1 MGKLKDLFSKSQ
13 EEQAVQDAI
22 SQQYNQMLAQSIMNS
37 QQALAN
43 SALQNIYTT
52 NHTGMLGQS
61 LQNQFTQA
69 QLGGA
74 IPSQQTKPARNP
86 NDCEAYAMPLSSLV
100 NLWRAKYGDKW
111 VDVSEIDDQFWADAS
126 ARLHRNNKM
135 EETDLDNAPWARL
148 REGV

>member
-1 MGKLKDLFSKSQ
+1 MGKLKGLFSKSQ
-13 EEQAVQDAI
+13 QEQDAI
-22 SQQYNQMLAQSIMNS
+22 SQQYNQMLAQSIVNTKAA
-37 QQALAN
+37 Q
-43 SALQNIYTT
+43 LQNIYTT
-52 NHTGMLGQS
+52 NNTGMLGQS

-74 IPSQQTKPARNP
+74 FPSQQTKPARNP

-111 VDVSEIDDQFWADAS
+111 VDVSEIDDQFWSDAS
-126 ARLHRNNKM
+126 ARLHRNKMM

-148 REGV
+148 RENA

>member
-1 MGKLKDLFSKSQ
+1 MGKLKGLFSKSQ
-13 EEQAVQDAI
+13 QEQDAI
-22 SQQYNQMLAQSIMNS
+22 SQQYNQILAQSIMNTKAA
-37 QQALAN
+37 QMQT
-43 SALQNIYTT
+43 IY
-52 NHTGMLGQS
+52 
-61 LQNQFTQA
+61 TQA

-74 IPSQQTKPARNP
+74 FPSQQTKPARNP

>member
-1 MGKLKDLFSKSQ
+1 MGKLKGLFSKSQ
-13 EEQAVQDAI
+13 QEQDAI

-74 IPSQQTKPARNP
+74 IPSQQAIRKSRNP

-126 ARLHRNNKM
+126 ARLHRNKMM

>member
-22 SQQYNQMLAQSIMNS
+22 SQQYNQMLAQSMINTKAA
-37 QQALAN
+37 QV
-43 SALQNIYTT
+43 QNIY
-52 NHTGMLGQS
+52 
-61 LQNQFTQA
+61 TQA
-69 QLGGA
+69 QLGRA
-74 IPSQQTKPARNP
+74 IPSQQTMPARNP

-111 VDVSEIDDQFWADAS
+111 VDVSEIDDQFWSDAS
-126 ARLHRNNKM
+126 ARLHRNKMM

>member
-1 MGKLKDLFSKSQ
+1 MGKLKGLFSKSQ
-13 EEQAVQDAI
+13 QEQDAI
-22 SQQYNQMLAQSIMNS
+22 SQQYNQMLAQSIMNTKAA
-37 QQALAN
+37 QMQT
-43 SALQNIYTT
+43 IY
-52 NHTGMLGQS
+52 
-61 LQNQFTQA
+61 TQA

-74 IPSQQTKPARNP
+74 LPSQQTKPARNP

>member
-1 MGKLKDLFSKSQ
+1 MGKLKGLFSKSQ
-13 EEQAVQDAI
+13 QEQDAI
-22 SQQYNQMLAQSIMNS
+22 SQQYNQMLAQSIMNTKAA
-37 QQALAN
+37 QMQT
-43 SALQNIYTT
+43 IY
-52 NHTGMLGQS
+52 
-61 LQNQFTQA
+61 TQA

-74 IPSQQTKPARNP
+74 FPSQQTKPARNP

-135 EETDLDNAPWARL
+135 EETDLDNAPWAKL

>member
-13 EEQAVQDAI
+13 QEQDAI
-22 SQQYNQMLAQSIMNS
+22 SQQYNQMLAQSIMNTKAA
-37 QQALAN
+37 QMQT
-43 SALQNIYTT
+43 IY
-52 NHTGMLGQS
+52 
-61 LQNQFTQA
+61 TQA

-74 IPSQQTKPARNP
+74 IPSQQTIRKSRNP

>member
-22 SQQYNQMLAQSIMNS
+22 SQQYNQMLAQSMINTKAA
-37 QQALAN
+37 Q
-43 SALQNIYTT
+43 LQNIYT
-52 NHTGMLGQS
+52 
-61 LQNQFTQA
+61 QA
-69 QLGGA
+69 QVGKA

-135 EETDLDNAPWARL
+135 EETDLDHMPWARL

>member
-22 SQQYNQMLAQSIMNS
+22 SQQYSQMLAQSMMNTKAA
-37 QQALAN
+37 Q
-43 SALQNIYTT
+43 LQNIY
-52 NHTGMLGQS
+52 
-61 LQNQFTQA
+61 TQA

-74 IPSQQTKPARNP
+74 FPSQQTKPARNP
-86 NDCEAYAMPLSSLV
+86 NDCEAYAIPLSSLV

-111 VDVSEIDDQFWADAS
+111 VDVSEIDDQFWSDAS
-126 ARLHRNNKM
+126 ARLHRNKMM

>member
-1 MGKLKDLFSKSQ
+1 MGKLKGLFGTSALEDAVTKSIAEDYQ
-13 EEQAVQDAI
+13 LK
-22 SQQYNQMLAQSIMNS
+22 LAQSMMNA
-37 QQALAN
+37 Q
-43 SALQNIYTT
+43 QNISTT

-69 QLGGA
+69 QIGGA
-74 IPSQQTKPARNP
+74 IPSKQAIRNSRNP
-86 NDCEAYAMPLSSLV
+86 NDCEAYAMPLSSLI

-111 VDVSEIDDQFWADAS
+111 VDVFEIDDQFWADAS